1 MFSQML
7 DSGCSQSVL
16 PPTSLGRVWL
26 QAADAD
32 GGNAPKLVTKRTF
45 LEFELKDQAPTLS
58 RCSSDSDIKYG
69 SGGRQY
75 LPTSSSSSDVQLN
88 TSKTGQGCCM
98 EGESPFSHGST
109 WSPQVCASNGG
120 QVLGNVFMAVPVFVP
135 ATKPTVS
142 RGIMEALN
150 VKKAALGD
158 TVAQLSL
165 AALKAETAL
174 VKNSSTRTA
183 RRVKKSQPTRA
194 SSTVC
199 QLSSK
204 DSSDSG
210 VDSSASSEVAEQTTI
225 MLRNLP
231 LTYTRTMLLELLDSE
246 GFKGR
251 YDFLYLPSNFETSLG
266 FGYAF
271 VNFSCEDD
279 AELAFQHFQ
288 GFNSWTTSSKEVCET
303 SWSDPYQGLAAN
315 VERYRNSPVMHESV
329 DDRHKPVVFRGGLRQ
344 AFPAPTKLIKAPKT
358 VHRSIPLSTAARRCG
373 A

>member
-1 MFSQML
+1 ML
-7 DSGCSQSVL
+7 DTGCNQSIL
-16 PPTSLGRVWL
+16 PPKSLGRWWL
-26 QAADAD
+26 QTAD
-32 GGNAPKLVTKRTF
+32 GRNAPKLVTKRTF
-45 LEFELKDQAPTLS
+45 LEFELRDKSSKLS

-69 SGGRQY
+69 SEGQPNVP
-75 LPTSSSSSDVQLN
+75 LNISSGDVQLSN
-88 TSKTGQGCCM
+88 SRSSQECCS
-98 EGESPFSHGST
+98 EGDSSLSQSSL
-109 WSPQVCASNGG
+109 WSPQICANISNGG
-120 QVLGNVFMAVPVFVP
+120 QMMGNVFVAMPVFVP
-135 ATKPTVS
+135 AMQPTVS
-142 RGIMEALN
+142 CGIMEALN
-150 VKKAALGD
+150 AKKAALGD

-165 AALKAETAL
+165 AALKAEGPAL
-174 VKNSSTRTA
+174 VNKHPSTRTS
-183 RRVKKSQPTRA
+183 RRVKKSQSKSA
-194 SSTVC
+194 SSTVS

-210 VDSSASSEVAEQTTI
+210 SDSGASSEVAERTTI

-231 LTYTRTMLLELLDSE
+231 LTYTRTMLLNLIDSE

-271 VNFSCEDD
+271 VNFSSEDD

-288 GFNSWTTSSKEVCET
+288 GFSNWTTSSEEACET

-329 DDRHKPVVFRGGLRQ
+329 DDKHKPVVFRGGLRQ
-344 AFPAPTKLIKAPKT
+344 SFPAPTKLIKAPKI
-358 VHRSIPLSTAARRCG
+358 VHRSIPLSTAARMCG